1 MSGPTKVRPVS
12 SDFWKEPLNNGLSR
26 SDHIFHVRKCFAQK
40 AGALKRMKYLP
51 VKTLQEIYFK
61 TLFPSAP
68 YCTCSGETAPRLGF
82 LHKQQGATNI
92 TDNRQNGKDY
102 WLPTRKYQPTT
113 DMVPLSIQMVVF
125 KNNRKFCLDLICAYR
140 LGSMQFNKS

>member
-1 MSGPTKVRPVS
+1 MFCT
-12 SDFWKEPLNNGLSR
+12 
-26 SDHIFHVRKCFAQK
+26 K

-102 WLPTRKYQPTT
+102 SLPTRKYQPTT

-125 KNNRKFCLDLICAYR
+125 KNKRKFCIDLICASR

>member
-12 SDFWKEPLNNGLSR
+12 SDFWKVPLNNGLSR
-26 SDHIFHVRKCFAQK
+26 SDHIFHVRKCFTQK

-92 TDNRQNGKDY
+92 IDNRQNGKDY
-102 WLPTRKYQPTT
+102 
-113 DMVPLSIQMVVF
+113 
-125 KNNRKFCLDLICAYR
+125 
-140 LGSMQFNKS
+140 